1 MTSRLLPL
9 FFLFFAQ
16 FVHAQSL
23 PERLRT
29 HLDFLAADSLDGR
42 GLGTAGKQKAALYIA
57 ESFRNAGLA
66 PFDDDYFQE
75 FFIRISMANMT
86 GTNVIG
92 VLEGS
97 DPELKKEYIVLGAH
111 YDHVGYEMKNGQR
124 VVYNGADDNASGTA
138 GLMELVRIL
147 SGRRAELKRSIIFIA
162 FDGEESG
169 LLGSK
174 AFASSNGRFTP
185 AEIEFMFSM
194 DMIGMYKSYNG
205 LDLKGIGTLDNGP
218 EMASEAAK
226 RHDIRLKNVSSE
238 VESRTDTWSFAER
251 GIPTA
256 HAFTGLKSPYHKPE
270 DDAPGLEYDDMARVV
285 EYMADLT
292 AKLSSEKELR
302 AASSFKGAG
311 KGGVRVQA
319 GALAGAGSSFF
330 RNDAAYFNAK
340 KKAEANI
347 GLFGQLHLGKRI
359 TLQAEALYDF
369 NGSDAVTGTVRR
381 HSFTAPVTLQ
391 LNLLSQSGGQVRMY
405 PFAGAYYRQHLQIT
419 TGNEIA
425 DAPLFA
431 DTETG
436 ITFGL
441 GMDVM
446 KFHVALTFRR
456 DMTGVYTDED
466 NTFGSGAVLN
476 VGYKFGGGL

>member
-16 FVHAQSL
+16 FVHAQSR

-174 AFASSNGRFTP
+174 AFA
-185 AEIEFMFSM
+185 
-194 DMIGMYKSYNG
+194 
-205 LDLKGIGTLDNGP
+205 
-218 EMASEAAK
+218 
-226 RHDIRLKNVSSE
+226 
-238 VESRTDTWSFAER
+238 
-251 GIPTA
+251 
-256 HAFTGLKSPYHKPE
+256 
-270 DDAPGLEYDDMARVV
+270 
-285 EYMADLT
+285 
-292 AKLSSEKELR
+292 
-302 AASSFKGAG
+302 
-311 KGGVRVQA
+311 
-319 GALAGAGSSFF
+319 
-330 RNDAAYFNAK
+330 
-340 KKAEANI
+340 
-347 GLFGQLHLGKRI
+347 
-359 TLQAEALYDF
+359 
-369 NGSDAVTGTVRR
+369 
-381 HSFTAPVTLQ
+381 
-391 LNLLSQSGGQVRMY
+391 
-405 PFAGAYYRQHLQIT
+405 
-419 TGNEIA
+419 
-425 DAPLFA
+425 
-431 DTETG
+431 
-436 ITFGL
+436 
-441 GMDVM
+441 
-446 KFHVALTFRR
+446 
-456 DMTGVYTDED
+456 
-466 NTFGSGAVLN
+466 
-476 VGYKFGGGL
+476 